1 MRMPSSYQIEL
12 KSWLRKIDILQQENV
27 MLKNKVAD
35 VMKNDMDRVAV
46 EKVENYLANFL
57 EKDAILALLR
67 RDIAEEMKK
76 AGYYQNEEE
85 SDTNEKKQASLRK
98 DIAQMEFEFYKLK
111 GDFTNYISDMLSAA

>member
-76 AGYYQNEEE
+76 R
-85 SDTNEKKQASLRK
+85 EKKIFK
-98 DIAQMEFEFYKLK
+98 
-111 GDFTNYISDMLSAA
+111 